1 MAEKLVQSL
10 AKRGCITILDNSK
23 ISDLALLLTLN
34 NIGAVIVVN
43 KKNKPI
49 GMVSERDIIR
59 NFNKNVLDVKNIMT
73 SKIISCDLSISSTEL
88 LEIMNKNKVRHVPI
102 INKGLLLGIVSIG
115 DVVKRLIETYENENM
130 NLKNFINSWESY
142 KLYILLLFS

>member
-130 NLKNFINSWESY
+130 YLKNFINS
-142 KLYILLLFS
+142 

>member
-130 NLKNFINSWESY
+130 NLKNFINS
-142 KLYILLLFS
+142 

>member
-34 NIGAVIVVN
+34 NIGAVIVVD

-130 NLKNFINSWESY
+130 YLKNFINS
-142 KLYILLLFS
+142 

>member
-88 LEIMNKNKVRHVPI
+88 LELMNKNKVRHIPI
-102 INKGLLLGIVSIG
+102 INKGILLGIVSIG

-130 NLKNFINSWESY
+130 NLKNFINS
-142 KLYILLLFS
+142 